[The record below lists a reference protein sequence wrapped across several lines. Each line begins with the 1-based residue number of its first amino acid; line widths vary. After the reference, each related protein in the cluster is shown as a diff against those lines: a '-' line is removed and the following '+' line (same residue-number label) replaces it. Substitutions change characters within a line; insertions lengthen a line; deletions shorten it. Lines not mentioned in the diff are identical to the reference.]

1 LAVAVAAVQ
10 LALPQMATILYSA
23 LSPLPAAVA
32 AVALEPQQGMRMEKP
47 VGQAAAAVLLA
58 LLAPVARETP
68 RLYHPAKEIMAV
80 IMRL

>member
-1 LAVAVAAVQ
+1 MVAVV
-10 LALPQMATILYSA
+10 
-23 LSPLPAAVA
+23 
-32 AVALEPQQGMRMEKP
+32 LEPQQGMKMEKP

-68 RLYHPAKEIMAV
+68 RLYHQAKEIMAV

>member
-1 LAVAVAAVQ
+1 
-10 LALPQMATILYSA
+10 MATIQSSA
-23 LSPLPAAVA
+23 RSLLPAAVV
-32 AVALEPQQGMRMEKP
+32 AVVLEPQQGMKMEKP

-68 RLYHPAKEIMAV
+68 RLYHQVKEIMAV